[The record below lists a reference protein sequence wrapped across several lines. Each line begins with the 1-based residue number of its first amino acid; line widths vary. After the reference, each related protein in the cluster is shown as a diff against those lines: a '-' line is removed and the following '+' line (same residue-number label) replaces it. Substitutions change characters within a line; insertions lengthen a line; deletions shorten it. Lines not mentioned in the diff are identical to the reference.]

1 MAQQLFGKTLH
12 ELETLTHELAMP
24 KFAAKQIADW
34 LYKKNV
40 TDIDCMSNLSKSSR
54 AILAKN
60 HEIGR
65 SKAIN
70 VQTSVDGTRK
80 YLFGTD
86 KGFIESAYIPDN
98 ERHTLCIS
106 SQVGCKMACRFC
118 MTGRQGFGG
127 NLSCGQI
134 LNQIASID
142 ESSKLTNIV
151 FMGMGEPM
159 DNIDEVLKSIEIL
172 TSAWGFAWSPRR
184 ITVSTIGIVPNMI
197 RLLNETEVH
206 LAVSLHNPFGQERGQ
221 LMPAEKAYT
230 AQDIVAELRKFDW
243 THQRRLS
250 FEYTMFAGYND
261 TPRHIKGLTTLLNG
275 LHCRVNLINFNSIPD
290 SPLKGSSR
298 KTMEW
303 FRNELNS
310 RGLTTTIRNSRG
322 QDIDAACGMLST
334 KEKNK

>member
-106 SQVGCKMACRFC
+106 SQVGCKMACGFC

>member
-12 ELETLTHELAMP
+12 ELETLTQELAMP

-106 SQVGCKMACRFC
+106 SQVGCKMACGFC

-221 LMPAEKAYT
+221 LMPAEKAYA

-303 FRNELNS
+303 FRNELNN

>member
-106 SQVGCKMACRFC
+106 SQVGCKMACGFC

-206 LAVSLHNPFGQERGQ
+206 LAVSLHNPFSQERGQ

>member
-54 AILAKN
+54 AILTKN

-106 SQVGCKMACRFC
+106 SQVGCKMACGFC

-221 LMPAEKAYT
+221 LMPAEKAYA

>member
-221 LMPAEKAYT
+221 LMPAEKAYA

>member
-1 MAQQLFGKTLH
+1 
-12 ELETLTHELAMP
+12 
-24 KFAAKQIADW
+24 
-34 LYKKNV
+34 
-40 TDIDCMSNLSKSSR
+40 
-54 AILAKN
+54 
-60 HEIGR
+60 
-65 SKAIN
+65 
-70 VQTSVDGTRK
+70 
-80 YLFGTD
+80 
-86 KGFIESAYIPDN
+86 
-98 ERHTLCIS
+98 
-106 SQVGCKMACRFC
+106 
-118 MTGRQGFGG
+118 
-127 NLSCGQI
+127 
-134 LNQIASID
+134 
-142 ESSKLTNIV
+142 
-151 FMGMGEPM
+151 
-159 DNIDEVLKSIEIL
+159 
-172 TSAWGFAWSPRR
+172 
-184 ITVSTIGIVPNMI
+184 MI

-221 LMPAEKAYT
+221 LMPAEKAYA

>member
-106 SQVGCKMACRFC
+106 SQVGCKMACGFC

-127 NLSCGQI
+127 NLSCGKI

-221 LMPAEKAYT
+221 LMPAEKAYA

-303 FRNELNS
+303 FRNELNN

>member
-1 MAQQLFGKTLH
+1 
-12 ELETLTHELAMP
+12 
-24 KFAAKQIADW
+24 
-34 LYKKNV
+34 
-40 TDIDCMSNLSKSSR
+40 
-54 AILAKN
+54 
-60 HEIGR
+60 
-65 SKAIN
+65 
-70 VQTSVDGTRK
+70 
-80 YLFGTD
+80 
-86 KGFIESAYIPDN
+86 
-98 ERHTLCIS
+98 
-106 SQVGCKMACRFC
+106 
-118 MTGRQGFGG
+118 
-127 NLSCGQI
+127 
-134 LNQIASID
+134 
-142 ESSKLTNIV
+142 
-151 FMGMGEPM
+151 MGMGEPM

-221 LMPAEKAYT
+221 LMPAEKAYA

-275 LHCRVNLINFNSIPD
+275 LRCRVNLINFNSIPD

-303 FRNELNS
+303 FRDELNS
-310 RGLTTTIRNSRG
+310 KGLTTTIRNSRG

>member
-106 SQVGCKMACRFC
+106 SQVGCKMACGFC
-118 MTGRQGFGG
+118 MTGRQEFGG

-221 LMPAEKAYT
+221 LMPAEKAYA

>member
-106 SQVGCKMACRFC
+106 SQVGCKMACGFC

-221 LMPAEKAYT
+221 LMPAEKAYA

>member
-80 YLFGTD
+80 YLFGTG

-106 SQVGCKMACRFC
+106 SQVGCKMACGFC

-142 ESSKLTNIV
+142 ESSILTNIV

-221 LMPAEKAYT
+221 LMPAEKAYA

>member
-106 SQVGCKMACRFC
+106 SQVGCKMACGFC

-221 LMPAEKAYT
+221 LMPAEKAYA

-303 FRNELNS
+303 FRNELNN

>member
-106 SQVGCKMACRFC
+106 SQVGCKMACGFC

-159 DNIDEVLKSIEIL
+159 DNVDEVLKSIEIL

-303 FRNELNS
+303 FRDELNS
-310 RGLTTTIRNSRG
+310 KGLTTTIRNSRG

>member
-106 SQVGCKMACRFC
+106 SQVGCKMACGFC

-142 ESSKLTNIV
+142 ESSILTNIV

-221 LMPAEKAYT
+221 LMPAEKAYA

>member
-40 TDIDCMSNLSKSSR
+40 TDIDCMSNLSKSNR

-106 SQVGCKMACRFC
+106 SQVGCKMACGFC

-206 LAVSLHNPFGQERGQ
+206 LAVSLHNPFGAERGQ
-221 LMPAEKAYT
+221 LMPAEKAYA

-275 LHCRVNLINFNSIPD
+275 LRCRVNLINFNSIPD

-303 FRNELNS
+303 FRDELNS
-310 RGLTTTIRNSRG
+310 KGLTTTIRNSRG

>member
-70 VQTSVDGTRK
+70 GQTSVDGTRK

-106 SQVGCKMACRFC
+106 SQVGCKMACGFC

-221 LMPAEKAYT
+221 LMPAEKAYA

-275 LHCRVNLINFNSIPD
+275 LRCRVNLINFNSIPD

-303 FRNELNS
+303 FRDELNS
-310 RGLTTTIRNSRG
+310 KGLTTTIRNSRG